1 MNIVVKRVSIVLA
14 GLVIG
19 LLALIGL
26 LTQVRGTPVRSIN
39 PAGSRNPLPAVGD
52 SLFARTV
59 ALFVGAEV
67 QPGNQVAILSNGNE
81 TYPRLWADLRGAK
94 RTITAQMYYSMP
106 GAVADTFSRILA
118 ERARAGVKVLLLL
131 DAFGSKPLLD
141 EPGFQDSLKNAGV
154 VVRQLRPIGWLSLHK
169 ASMRSHARV
178 VVVDGVTGYTGGF
191 GLADYWLGNGRTEG
205 QWREANVRFVGPAA
219 AQLQAAF
226 AAGWA
231 EATGELIVGD
241 AYFPPNAF
249 REQGPTQATL
259 FHSVPTTGSTPAER
273 FLGLTISGAR
283 KTLYVTNSYFVPDD
297 DLRRLLIQASR
308 RGTDVRVLTV
318 GEKTDVKS
326 TWWAGRSFY
335 DQLLEGGVRIYEY
348 QPTMMHAKSMVADGE
363 WMTLGS
369 MNFDNRSI
377 SFNNETNL
385 IALDTVVGAAMD
397 SIFRE
402 DLRYSVEIRL
412 TEWRARSWWRRP
424 IERSARLLAR
434 IL

>member
-1 MNIVVKRVSIVLA
+1 MNVVVKRVSLILL
-14 GLVIG
+14 GLIIG
-19 LLALIGL
+19 VLALIGL

-39 PAGSRNPLPAVGD
+39 PAGTRDFPPAVGD
-52 SLFARTV
+52 SLFARTI
-59 ALFVGAEV
+59 ALFVGAEM
-67 QPGNQVAILSNGNE
+67 QPGNQVTILSNGDE
-81 TYPRLWADLRGAK
+81 TYPRLWADLRSAK
-94 RTITAQMYYSMP
+94 RTITAQMYYSKP
-106 GAVADTFSRILA
+106 GAVADTFTLILA

-131 DAFGSKPLLD
+131 DAFGSQPLLD
-141 EPGFQDSLKNAGV
+141 APGWKDSVENAGV
-154 VVRQLRPIGWLSLHK
+154 IVRRLRPLKWLSLHK

-178 VVVDGVTGYTGGF
+178 IVVDGVTAYTGGF
-191 GLADYWLGNGRTEG
+191 GLADYWLGDGRSDG

-219 AQLQAAF
+219 PQLQAAF

-249 REQGPTQATL
+249 REQGPTQAAL

-283 KTLYVTNSYFVPDD
+283 KTLYITNSYFVPDD
-297 DLRRLLIQASR
+297 DLRRLLIQAAR

-326 TWWAGRSFY
+326 TWWAGRSSY

-348 QPTMMHAKSMVADGE
+348 IPTMMHGKSIVADGE
-363 WMTLGS
+363 WMTIGS

-385 IALDTVVGAAMD
+385 IALDTVVGATMD
-397 SIFRE
+397 SIFRD
-402 DLRYSVEIRL
+402 DLHRSTEIRL
-412 TEWRARSWWRRP
+412 AEWRTRPWWKRP
-424 IERSARLLAR
+424 IERGAAMLSRLL
-434 IL
+434 